1 MTRSADQVRSRV
13 ISQYFKNCPKINH
26 FNGTTIS
33 TFTVSALPVSA
44 LPVLPVNHSESVILS
59 FGSSLQY

>member
-33 TFTVSALPVSA
+33 TFTVSALPV
-44 LPVLPVNHSESVILS
+44 LPVNHPESVILS